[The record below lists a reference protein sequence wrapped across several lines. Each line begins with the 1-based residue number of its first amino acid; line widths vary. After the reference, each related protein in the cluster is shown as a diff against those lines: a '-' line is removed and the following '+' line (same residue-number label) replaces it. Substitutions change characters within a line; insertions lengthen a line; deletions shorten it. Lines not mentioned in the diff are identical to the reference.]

1 MNNPDDEPRHQ
12 PLKLGVAFWTA
23 MIFGLTCVIS
33 GYLFARF
40 GPILL
45 SHLR

>member
-1 MNNPDDEPRHQ
+1 MSDPDEEPPHR
-12 PLKLGVAFWTA
+12 PLKLGAAFWTA

-40 GPILL
+40 GPALL
-45 SHLR
+45 SRLR